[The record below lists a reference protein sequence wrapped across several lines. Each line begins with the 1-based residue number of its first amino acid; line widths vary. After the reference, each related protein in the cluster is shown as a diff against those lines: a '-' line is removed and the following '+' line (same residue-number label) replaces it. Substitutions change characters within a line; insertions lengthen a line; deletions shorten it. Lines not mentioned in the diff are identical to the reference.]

1 MAAGVLLGVEAF
13 GALRLAQNIFG
24 LLNVL
29 FQAFEN
35 YVVPNAARVYQ
46 QSATL
51 LSDYLKTISKKSV
64 LLLLPILVV
73 LFVLAPQVFTLAG
86 GVQYASYYSLIQV
99 MCGLYLLIFLGYPVR
114 IAIRVMLLNKAFF
127 IGYVT
132 STVFSVL
139 AARPMVAWLGI
150 NGVVAGLLINQV
162 LLIGYWL
169 YVLKQKNFVLWK

>member
-1 MAAGVLLGVEAF
+1 
-13 GALRLAQNIFG
+13 
-24 LLNVL
+24 
-29 FQAFEN
+29 
-35 YVVPNAARVYQ
+35 
-46 QSATL
+46 
-51 LSDYLKTISKKSV
+51 
-64 LLLLPILVV
+64 
-73 LFVLAPQVFTLAG
+73 
-86 GVQYASYYSLIQV
+86 
-99 MCGLYLLIFLGYPVR
+99 VR

-132 STVFSVL
+132 STVFSML